1 MSLHHIHLHLAT
13 HWDFLASQTVER
25 FLCSSVTAN
34 HFCSSTPET
43 ELNFRKKTRQYI
55 SNFRP
60 LIAGWNVAVQYL
72 HPIFS
77 RARALVLA

>member
-1 MSLHHIHLHLAT
+1 MHLHLAT

-34 HFCSSTPET
+34 HFLFFHSRNRV
-43 ELNFRKKTRQYI
+43 ELQKKTRQYI
-55 SNFRP
+55 STFRP